1 MNFVHFLSLPGKQN
15 LVPMQLNLHFNPYID
30 SAQLKGL
37 FRKPFCV
44 TIWTKFCQAQFQQPK
59 SSPVGTEISLK
70 FDYYYCIVIYLIL
83 FIGFQYYLL

>member
-44 TIWTKFCQAQFQQPK
+44 TIWTKFLP
-59 SSPVGTEISLK
+59 SSIPAVQVQSSWN
-70 FDYYYCIVIYLIL
+70 
-83 FIGFQYYLL
+83 